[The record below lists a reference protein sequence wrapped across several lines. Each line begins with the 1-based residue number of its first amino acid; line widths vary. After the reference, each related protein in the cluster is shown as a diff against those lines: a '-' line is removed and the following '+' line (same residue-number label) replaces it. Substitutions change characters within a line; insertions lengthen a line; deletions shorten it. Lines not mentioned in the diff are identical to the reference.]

1 MDKKDILAIAD
12 GLVDI
17 EEGIRKIQDVMRGQN
32 IKSLKEVAAELIPVL
47 GEDDSLKDSI
57 LKQLK

>member
-1 MDKKDILAIAD
+1 MDKNDILAIAE
-12 GLVDI
+12 GLCDI

-57 LKQLK
+57 LKQLH

>member
-1 MDKKDILAIAD
+1 MDKNDILAIAD
-12 GLVDI
+12 GLNDI
-17 EEGIRKIQDVMRGQN
+17 EEGIKKIQDVMRGQN

-57 LKQLK
+57 LKQFH